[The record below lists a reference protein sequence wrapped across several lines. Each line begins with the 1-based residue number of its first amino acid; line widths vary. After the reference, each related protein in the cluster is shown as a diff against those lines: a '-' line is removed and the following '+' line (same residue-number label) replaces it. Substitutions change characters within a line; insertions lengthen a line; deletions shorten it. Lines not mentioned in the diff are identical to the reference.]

1 MQQSVEQSQTSMKQ
15 VDFSARY
22 RDKNN
27 IVPIPYRKTSVQKYA
42 GEMSEKAVQSY
53 LLGKEAYRRTEFIVL
68 KGDNQENAVVA
79 IQKSDDQ
86 SLFSD
91 ITHVEILGLPE
102 NCIYVQDSS
111 VDCANRSALAEAAF
125 RNQVKKNEIC
135 IVEGKYDHINFICRP
150 DPLVL
155 QVLEVEPPS
164 PPKLYDMVVQALS
177 YADLPPILVE
187 FKAIDVRELCNSV
200 DPECYLLPCRS
211 GGMDQLQKPVY
222 FLDERPKQRKNWVL
236 IGCERS
242 LQFHRHYYGDEPPQ
256 VEMCP
261 RKLRQ
266 ESGVP
271 TLLKCCLLEFEIER
285 DGDLMVVPWGAD
297 LTMVEQALREISGE
311 VEYV

>member
-1 MQQSVEQSQTSMKQ
+1 MQQFVEQSQTDAKQ
-15 VDFSARY
+15 ADFTAGY
-22 RDKNN
+22 RDKKN

-42 GEMSEKAVQSY
+42 GEMSEEAVQSY

-68 KGDNQENAVVA
+68 EGGNQEHAVVA

-86 SLFSD
+86 PLFSN
-91 ITHVEILGLPE
+91 ITQVEILGLPE
-102 NCIYVQDSS
+102 NCIYVKDSS
-111 VDCANRSALAEAAF
+111 ADCANRSALAEVAF
-125 RNQVKKNEIC
+125 RNQVKKDGVC

-164 PPKLYDMVVQALS
+164 PPKLHDMVTQVLS
-177 YADLPPILVE
+177 YADLPPIRVE
-187 FKAIDVRELCNSV
+187 LKTIDVRELCNSV

-222 FLDERPKQRKNWVL
+222 FLDERPEQRKNWVL
-236 IGCERS
+236 VGCERS

-266 ESGVP
+266 DNGVP
-271 TLLKCCLLEFEIER
+271 TLLKCCLLEFGIER
-285 DGDLMVVPWGAD
+285 DGDVMVVPWGTD
-297 LTMVEQALREISGE
+297 LVMVEQALREISSE
-311 VEYV
+311 VAYV

>member
-1 MQQSVEQSQTSMKQ
+1 MQQFVEQPQPNAKQ
-15 VDFSARY
+15 AAFPAGF
-22 RDKNN
+22 RDKKN
-27 IVPIPYRKTSVQKYA
+27 IVPIPYRKTSVQQYA
-42 GEMSEKAVQSY
+42 GEMSEKAVRSY
-53 LLGKEAYRRTEFIVL
+53 LLGKEAYRRTEFTVL
-68 KGDNQENAVVA
+68 KGVNQDYAVAA
-79 IQKSDDQ
+79 IQRSDDQ
-86 SLFSD
+86 SLFSE

-102 NCIYVQDSS
+102 NCTYVKDSS
-111 VDCANRSALAEAAF
+111 VDCANRSALAAVAF
-125 RNQVKKNEIC
+125 RNQVKKDGIC

-164 PPKLYDMVVQALS
+164 PPKLYDMVVQALG
-177 YADLPPILVE
+177 YADLPPIRAEL
-187 FKAIDVRELCNSV
+187 KTIDVRELCNSV

-222 FLDERPKQRKNWVL
+222 FLDERPGQRKNWVL

-266 ESGVP
+266 ESAVP
-271 TLLKCCLLEFEIER
+271 TLLKCCLLEFGIER
-285 DGDLMVVPWGAD
+285 DGDVMVVPWGAE
-297 LTMVEQALREISGE
+297 LAMVEQALREISSE